1 MHANDDVSGDVGSLA
16 PMPGVIEKIMIGVGD
31 TIKAGQPMV
40 VMVAMKMEY
49 VIRAPRDGIVEAILC
64 AHGQNVNKNA
74 TLIKLTH

>member
-1 MHANDDVSGDVGSLA
+1 
-16 PMPGVIEKIMIGVGD
+16 
-31 TIKAGQPMV
+31 
-40 VMVAMKMEY
+40 MVAMKMEY